1 MSFSD
6 SKNFRMDNPTQQR
19 TPDTYVWGLVSCT
32 TIAKPVPLI
41 TMLYALVCFGY
52 CIPVSC

>member
-6 SKNFRMDNPTQQR
+6 SKNFRMDDPTQQR

-32 TIAKPVPLI
+32 TIAKPVPLL